1 MLQRKAL
8 EVAENGQAQAN
19 NSGCDSSDNETF
31 DQNVYEKLL
40 NILQIPHVLLWR
52 VQNEPHEILDFTL

>member
-8 EVAENGQAQAN
+8 ESAENGQAQAN

-31 DQNVYEKLL
+31 D
-40 NILQIPHVLLWR
+40 
-52 VQNEPHEILDFTL
+52 